1 MEKINLDDILNK
13 DGHTDV
19 ASAKRQMKKIQE
31 DIVDIYTSL
40 TSKKEEEDLPSWWN
54 NKLAVS
60 AAYLNSLRD
69 YIVVEASDMLPPS
82 VLQARRDQNN
92 AS

>member
-40 TSKKEEEDLPSWWN
+40 TSKK
-54 NKLAVS
+54 KKKI
-60 AAYLNSLRD
+60 YLRGGIINL
-69 YIVVEASDMLPPS
+69 LFQ
-82 VLQARRDQNN
+82 LLT
-92 AS
+92 